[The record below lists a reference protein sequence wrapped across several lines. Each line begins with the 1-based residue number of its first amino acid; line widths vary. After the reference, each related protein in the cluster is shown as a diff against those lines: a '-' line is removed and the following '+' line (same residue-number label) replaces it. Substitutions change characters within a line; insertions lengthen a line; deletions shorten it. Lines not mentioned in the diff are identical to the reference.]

1 MCVIVRAFS
10 VYHGEQQADSNR
22 KGPETKTGWLLE
34 TLHFYA
40 QSQEELGVGSH
51 CVEGIWGTF
60 KTLTLIGEL

>member
-40 QSQEELGVGSH
+40 QSQEELGV
-51 CVEGIWGTF
+51 VPIV
-60 KTLTLIGEL
+60 